1 MPGRSLATIQGNPM
15 CCFVSSDF
23 SPVALG
29 HRFAI
34 QGGVTAFFNN
44 TFLELLDFFG
54 GYFLGRST
62 SCIGP
67 PTGPLSFEYNRGMN
81 DRASLGLVF

>member
-1 MPGRSLATIQGNPM
+1 M

-23 SPVALG
+23 STVAMG

-34 QGGVTAFFNN
+34 QGGGNAFFNN
-44 TFLELLDFFG
+44 TFLELLDFFC

-62 SCIGP
+62 ICIGP
-67 PTGPLSFEYNRGMN
+67 PTGPISFEDNRGMN